1 MPRGNWNQA
10 VIDSDEE
17 LEPVLNI
24 LVVMWSVCRTAQRLL
39 ESSKAEYQHLRNL
52 EWSEDTPQAQRFY
65 WLRWQREA
73 LANFVA
79 QAGSAADNLQTETQ
93 NVWNSKDI
101 AEIDALEDARAYNC
115 TEVVSEEVVSD
126 YGSDAT

>member
-17 LEPVLNI
+17 LEPVLDI
-24 LVVMWSVCRTAQRLL
+24 LVVTRSVCRTAQRLL
-39 ESSKAEYQHLRNL
+39 ESTEAEYQHFRNL
-52 EWSEDTPQAQRFY
+52 EWSEDTPQAQIFY

-79 QAGSAADNLQTETQ
+79 QVGSAADNLQTETQ
-93 NVWNSKDI
+93 NV
-101 AEIDALEDARAYNC
+101 
-115 TEVVSEEVVSD
+115 
-126 YGSDAT
+126 